1 MRAALP
7 LAFVLLA
14 SVAHPAAPLPAPLR
28 VPEAPPVPFPT
39 ADDLAVLARAA
50 EKRARRRAARLA
62 A

>member
-14 SVAHPAAPLPAPLR
+14 SVAHPAAPLPGALR
-28 VPEAPPVPFPT
+28 VPEAPPVPAPT
-39 ADDLAVLARAA
+39 AEDLAALARAA
-50 EKRARRRAARLA
+50 ERRVRRAQRRLA